1 MKTSTT
7 ERRNDMKT
15 FSSYEAIPKTAIYLG
30 SENGGGEM
38 EEATAD
44 AIADAIEPAFF
55 RDEDGQRH
63 YFDLVY

>member
-1 MKTSTT
+1 
-7 ERRNDMKT
+7 MKT
-15 FSSYEAIPKTAIYLG
+15 FSTYESIPTTAIYLG

-44 AIADAIEPAFF
+44 AIADAIEPVFF

-63 YFDLVY
+63 YFDLVN

>member
-7 ERRNDMKT
+7 GADDMKT
-15 FSSYEAIPKTAIYLG
+15 FATYEAIPKTAIYLG

-63 YFDLVY
+63 YFDLVN

>member
-1 MKTSTT
+1 
-7 ERRNDMKT
+7 MKT

-55 RDEDGQRH
+55 RDEDGQRY

>member
-1 MKTSTT
+1 MKTSITKGAS
-7 ERRNDMKT
+7 NMKT